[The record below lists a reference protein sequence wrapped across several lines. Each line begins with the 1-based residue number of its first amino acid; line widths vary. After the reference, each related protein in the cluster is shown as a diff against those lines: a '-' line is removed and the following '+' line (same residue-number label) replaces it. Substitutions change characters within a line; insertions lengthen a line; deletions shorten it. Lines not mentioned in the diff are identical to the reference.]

1 MLSYFNSIT
10 VPGLEHITVFRDD
23 EDATQFC
30 AMPSTPRLA
39 RDNHGRLLLDL
50 SFPLELAKDGTAEL
64 IFEPVEPQEG
74 DWWNAVLVDLLDK
87 TMVDDARTLLVRANE
102 LAGSGE
108 LTWDLTVVSPIFA
121 AAALPERWANLV
133 AVEVEIS
140 APGFDTTTVALRKD
154 MPSRMLTMRKP
165 LSELVAGNAAGIQTA
180 TYRVRNNY
188 VDHQG
193 QWTEAQQQSGQEL
206 FVYPNPAP
214 ED

>member
-23 EDATQFC
+23 EDATQFY

-39 RDNHGRLLLDL
+39 RDNQGRLLLDL
-50 SFPLELAKDGTAEL
+50 PFSLELAKDGTAEM

-87 TMVDDARTLLVRANE
+87 TMVDDARTLLARANE

-121 AAALPERWANLV
+121 AAARPERWANLV

-140 APGFDTTTVALRKD
+140 APGFDTMTVA
-154 MPSRMLTMRKP
+154 
-165 LSELVAGNAAGIQTA
+165 
-180 TYRVRNNY
+180 
-188 VDHQG
+188 
-193 QWTEAQQQSGQEL
+193 
-206 FVYPNPAP
+206 
-214 ED
+214 